1 MIHEMYGFQCM
12 ILKGRN
18 IILVSVII
26 YSIADNLLDTST
38 LREKKQVLQYTN
50 SKMIFVKIKFHVLK
64 IYG

>member
-1 MIHEMYGFQCM
+1 M

-50 SKMIFVKIKFHVLK
+50 SKMLFVKIKFHVLK